1 MAASGPFP
9 LLVEGSWGPDPP
21 KTLINK
27 LQTYFQSRKKSGGGE
42 CEVVLQP
49 GSPAS
54 FLVLFSPEDVRQN
67 VLEKENHELVWPGKG
82 TFKLTVRLP
91 EDPDEAP
98 VSKEAVPENKIVR
111 DLSEAHV
118 PCSYNDLD
126 TTHSPSN
133 RSEKMEDVS
142 KECETV
148 SSMVAFEN
156 LPEKVTDIVLTMLVE
171 NISGFPS
178 DDFKVEVIRDFGVA
192 VVTFQKPIDT
202 KKFIIDC
209 IGHHSNRQLQL
220 APRLLERTKVVRV
233 ENLPP
238 GVDDYQLQLYFESP
252 FNGGGRVTHV
262 EHFPEESS
270 ALVEFSESKVLDTIL
285 AKKHSFN
292 RTPLSVFPYYPS
304 LGTALYGEEKP
315 LVKLP
320 APFQES
326 LGLPL
331 WKFFQKHNHL
341 IKEINDKMR
350 RCHCELTWSDI
361 NGTVTVRPAAT
372 LVNHRPS
379 IKTWQRD
386 ASELL
391 SGITSEYEV
400 KVFEVYPP
408 VWDII
413 RHELG
418 DDRVLM
424 EFDKESLTLAGKSE
438 DVQDISQKIKELID
452 STTEKVR
459 KKEQSLKEKV
469 AISPGKHFLLEHS
482 GFLEDLRKENPEMEI
497 HYDAATQHLCFN
509 GFRADVY
516 KVKCD
521 IQEKMYSMA
530 QKDVTIPSEVF
541 MFLQQVDSHKLSKI
555 LFEAQK
561 ILATYELNGTALLLM
576 ACSFRSL
583 VEAEK
588 KMLDALSYKII
599 EVEDKEVL
607 RGNAWKKKIH
617 PLQKRYSSTA
627 SIMIKNE
634 LTSETPAE
642 VIIAGCVKEVNE
654 IYDQLFEFLEN
665 TMKIER
671 LVDIEQVLI
680 IEYLRS
686 DRRLFWP
693 KIRKA
698 NVQASFK
705 LEDEPKGIL
714 LTGSKS
720 KVLECMNMVKQI
732 RDSVCIKRFQ
742 IDKPGARHF
751 FQDKASYYKSEI
763 KRLYGCII
771 ELQEGAEK
779 DKGSLE
785 EQKCLLQKDIAPG
798 VTLIVQQADLARF
811 PADVVVNAAKE
822 NLKHLDGLAL
832 ALSNAA
838 GPELQAECDKIVRK
852 GGLVLPGNAVIS
864 KPGKL
869 PCHHVVHAV
878 GPRWNENK
886 AQECVGLLKRAV
898 ERSLILAEEVKCQSI
913 AMPAI
918 SSGIFDFPLD
928 QCVATIVSAIKDNFQ
943 CRLDR
948 RTLKKIYLVDISA
961 KVAGAFA
968 EAVETTYKAT
978 LSPTASQSSLTVLEL
993 VSPGKMPQK
1002 QQTED
1007 YVLMSPEGLKVRLV
1021 KEGVQNAKTHVV
1033 VNSTPWNL
1041 ELNKGPL
1048 SRALL
1053 EKAGPELQKEL
1064 NEAGQGVS
1072 VKAGTILQTSGCNL
1086 NCHRVFH
1093 VVVPRWKVNNTASSL
1108 KIMKNI
1114 IRDCLGT
1121 AEALSLQSIGF
1132 PAIGTGNLGFPKPEF
1147 AKLIISEVLKFS
1159 SKNHPKILQEVQFL
1173 LHPKDLENIQAFS
1186 DEFDKRSHGNRS
1198 DTQGFYGS
1206 LSSPTLG
1213 VHEMNIGPILF
1224 QVATGDITKEAADV
1238 IVNSTSNTF
1247 DLKSGVSKAIL
1258 EGAGPSVE
1266 KECSVL
1272 AQQNSEYIVTEG
1284 GSLRCKSII
1293 HVVGGNDVKR
1303 SVSCVLEECEQ
1314 RNYSSICLPAIGTG
1328 SAQQDPDAVAKA
1340 IMDAI
1345 EEFIQKTSVQAVKK
1359 VKVVIFQPHILD
1371 VFYDNMKDREGSPA
1385 PPQPSLLSKITCEL
1399 FTFIKYIFLVLMLR
1413 GIKEKLI
1420 FIFSLAFF
1428 GFSKPTPR
1436 KQNTLVLEKK
1446 IEQTVFQVCG
1456 KDEDS
1461 VERTI
1466 SWIQNLI
1473 TQEQLSY
1480 LSDDECVRDF
1490 GEKEYKKL
1498 NELQERLNIAIE
1510 LDQKALLMRVSGI
1523 SRDVI
1528 RAKDEIEN
1536 LIKSIRLAKE
1546 KESQADYVLA
1556 FVEWRY
1562 IDNNVI
1568 HCFDKITTMQ
1578 LEAAWQAK
1586 HTSAVVKINNQD
1598 FTVNLSMNTAT
1609 GPQGQSL
1616 TVQRILKDETEIPS
1630 NWSDMRQK
1638 TLLVVSLQTS
1648 DPEYIMVANKVH
1660 QTCQKFVIEKI
1671 ERIQNPALWKKYQAN
1686 KKIMDEKNGH
1696 ERNEKQLFHGTEASS
1711 ILQLNSHG
1719 FNRSY
1724 AGKNATA
1731 YGKGT
1736 YFAVDASYSA
1746 DDKYSRPDANGKKHM
1761 YYVRVLI
1768 GNYTKGNQSLIVPP
1782 PRDHQNPTDLYDTVT
1797 DDDINPSIFVV
1808 FYDNQAYP
1816 EYLITFRR

>member
-67 VLEKENHELVWPGKG
+67 VLKKENHELVWPGKG

-91 EDPDEAP
+91 KDPDEAS
-98 VSKEAVPENKIVR
+98 VSKEAVPDKESKTKKGAAGK
-111 DLSEAHV
+111 D
-118 PCSYNDLD
+118 DLD
-126 TTHSPSN
+126 TAHSPSN
-133 RSEKMEDVS
+133 RSETKEDVS

-148 SSMVAFEN
+148 PSMVAFEN
-156 LPEKVTDIVLTMLVE
+156 LPEKVTDIVLTFLVE
-171 NISGFPS
+171 NISGLPS
-178 DDFKVEVIRDFGVA
+178 DNFKVEVIRDFGVA

-202 KKFIIDC
+202 KKFITDC
-209 IGHHSNRQLQL
+209 ISHHSNRQLQL
-220 APRLLERTKVVRV
+220 APRLLETTNVVRV

-238 GVDDYQLQLYFESP
+238 GVDEYQLQLYFENP
-252 FNGGGRVTHV
+252 FNGGGRVTQV
-262 EHFPEESS
+262 ECFPEESS
-270 ALVEFSESKVLDTIL
+270 ALVEFSDCKVLDTIL

-292 RTPLSVFPYYPS
+292 RMPLSVFPYYPS

-320 APFQES
+320 ASFQES

-341 IKEINDKMR
+341 IEEINDKMR

-361 NGTVTVRPAAT
+361 NGTVTVRPAAS
-372 LVNHRPS
+372 LVSHRPS

-386 ASELL
+386 ASEVL
-391 SGITSEYEV
+391 SGIKAKYEV

-413 RHELG
+413 QHEVG
-418 DDRVLM
+418 DDRVLI
-424 EFDKESLTLAGKSE
+424 EFDKESLTLSGKSE
-438 DVQDISQKIKELID
+438 DVQDIGQKIKELID

-459 KKEQSLKEKV
+459 KEEQSLKENV
-469 AISPGKHFLLEHS
+469 AISPGKHFLLQHS
-482 GFLEDLRKENPEMEI
+482 GFLEDLRKENPEVEI
-497 HYDAATQHLCFN
+497 HYDAATQHLCFK
-509 GFRADVY
+509 GSRADVY

-521 IQEKMYSMA
+521 IQEKVYSMA
-530 QKDVTIPSEVF
+530 QKDVPIPSEVF
-541 MFLQQVDSHKLSKI
+541 RFLQQVDSQEFSKT

-561 ILATYELNGTALLLM
+561 ILAKYELNGTGLLLM
-576 ACSFRSL
+576 ACSFRAL
-583 VEAEK
+583 AEAEK

-599 EVEDKEVL
+599 DVEDKEVF

-617 PLQKRYSSTA
+617 SLQKRHSSRA
-627 SIMIKNE
+627 SITIKDE
-634 LTSETPAE
+634 LTSGTPAE

-654 IYDQLFEFLEN
+654 IYGQLFEFLEN
-665 TMKIER
+665 IMKIER
-671 LVDIEQVLI
+671 LVEIESLLI
-680 IEYLRS
+680 FEYLRS
-686 DRRLFWP
+686 DRKLFWP
-693 KIRKA
+693 KIKKA
-698 NVQASFK
+698 NVQARFK
-705 LEDEPKGIL
+705 LENEPKGIL

-720 KVLECMNMVKQI
+720 KVLECMNMVRQI
-732 RDSVCIKRFQ
+732 RDSVCIKKFQ
-742 IDKPGARHF
+742 IDKPGARQF
-751 FQDKASYYKSEI
+751 FRDKASYYKSEI

-779 DKGSLE
+779 DKGSLK

-798 VTLIVQQADLARF
+798 VTLIVQQGDLAQF
-811 PADVVVNAAKE
+811 PADVVVNAANE
-822 NLKHLDGLAL
+822 HLKHIDGLAL

-852 GGLVLPGNAVIS
+852 GGLVLTGNAVIS

-869 PCHHVVHAV
+869 PCHHVIHAV
-878 GPRWNENK
+878 GPRWDGNK
-886 AQECVGLLKRAV
+886 AQECVSLLKRAV
-898 ERSLILAEEVKCQSI
+898 ERSLTLAEEVKCQSL

-918 SSGIFDFPLD
+918 SSGIFGFPLD
-928 QCVATIVSAIKDNFQ
+928 LCVATIVSAIKDNFQ
-943 CRLDR
+943 RKPDR

-968 EAVETTYKAT
+968 EAIETTYKAS
-978 LSPTASQSSLTVLEL
+978 LSATASQPSLSALEL
-993 VSPGKMPQK
+993 VPPGETPQK
-1002 QQTED
+1002 PQTQD
-1007 YVLMSPEGLKVRLV
+1007 YVLVSPEGLKIRLV
-1021 KEGVQNAKTHVV
+1021 EEGVQNA
-1033 VNSTPWNL
+1033 
-1041 ELNKGPL
+1041 
-1048 SRALL
+1048 R
-1053 EKAGPELQKEL
+1053 
-1064 NEAGQGVS
+1064 
-1072 VKAGTILQTSGCNL
+1072 
-1086 NCHRVFH
+1086 
-1093 VVVPRWKVNNTASSL
+1093 
-1108 KIMKNI
+1108 
-1114 IRDCLGT
+1114 
-1121 AEALSLQSIGF
+1121 
-1132 PAIGTGNLGFPKPEF
+1132 
-1147 AKLIISEVLKFS
+1147 
-1159 SKNHPKILQEVQFL
+1159 
-1173 LHPKDLENIQAFS
+1173 AFS
-1186 DEFDKRSHGNRS
+1186 DEFDKRSHGNPS

-1213 VHEMNIGPILF
+1213 VHEMNIGSILF

-1238 IVNSTSNTF
+1238 IVNSTSKTF
-1247 DLKSGVSKAIL
+1247 NLKSGVSKAIL

-1266 KECSVL
+1266 NECSVL

-1345 EEFIQKTSVQAVKK
+1345 EEFIQKPSVQAVKK

-1385 PPQPSLLSKITCEL
+1385 PPQPSLLSKIT
-1399 FTFIKYIFLVLMLR
+1399 
-1413 GIKEKLI
+1413 
-1420 FIFSLAFF
+1420 SFF
-1428 GFSKPTPR
+1428 GFSKHTPR
-1436 KQNTLVLEKK
+1436 KQNTLFLEKK
-1446 IEQTVFQVCG
+1446 LEQTVFHVCG

-1466 SWIQNLI
+1466 FWIQNLI
-1473 TQEQLSY
+1473 TQEQNFFCIEN
-1480 LSDDECVRDF
+1480 ECFRDF

-1498 NELQERLNIAIE
+1498 NELQERLNIVIE
-1510 LDQKALLMRVSGI
+1510 LDQKTALIKVTGI

-1528 RAKDEIEN
+1528 VARDEIEN

-1546 KESQADYVLA
+1546 KESQADYVLT

-1562 IDNNVI
+1562 IVNNVI
-1568 HCFDKITTMQ
+1568 HCFDKIATMQ
-1578 LEAAWQAK
+1578 LEEARQAK
-1586 HTSAVVKINNQD
+1586 HKSTVVKINNQD
-1598 FTVNLSMNTAT
+1598 FTVNLRTNTAT
-1609 GPQGQSL
+1609 GPQGQSV
-1616 TVQRILKDETEIPS
+1616 TVRRILKDEAEIPS
-1630 NWSDMRQK
+1630 NWSDMGQK
-1638 TLLVVSLQTS
+1638 KLLVVSLQTN
-1648 DPEYIMVANKVH
+1648 DPEYIMVASKFH
-1660 QTCQKFVIEKI
+1660 QTCQKFTIEKI
-1671 ERIQNPALWKKYQAN
+1671 ARIQNPALWRKYQAN
-1686 KKIMDEKNGH
+1686 KKIIDEKNGH

-1711 ILQLNSHG
+1711 IPQLNSHG

-1724 AGKNATA
+1724 AGKNATT

-1736 YFAVDASYSA
+1736 YFAVKASYSA
-1746 DDKYSRPDANGKKHM
+1746 NDTYSRPDANGKKYM
-1761 YYVRVLI
+1761 YYVRVLTGDYTT
-1768 GNYTKGNQSLIVPP
+1768 GNSSLIVPP
-1782 PRDHQNPTDLYDTVT
+1782 PRDPQNPTDLYDTVT
-1797 DDDINPSIFVV
+1797 DDDKNPSLFVV

-1816 EYLITFRR
+1816 EYLITFRP

>member
-9 LLVEGSWGPDPP
+9 LLVEGSWGPDLP

-27 LQTYFQSRKKSGGGE
+27 LQAYFQSRKKSGGGE

-67 VLEKENHELVWPGKG
+67 VLAKDNHELVWPGKG

-91 EDPDEAP
+91 KDPDEAS
-98 VSKEAVPENKIVR
+98 VSKEAVPEKESKTKKGTAGK
-111 DLSEAHV
+111 D
-118 PCSYNDLD
+118 DLD

-133 RSEKMEDVS
+133 RSEKKEDVS

-148 SSMVAFEN
+148 PSMVAFEN
-156 LPEKVTDIVLTMLVE
+156 LPEKVTDIVLTFLVE
-171 NISGFPS
+171 NISGFPCT
-178 DDFKVEVIRDFGVA
+178 DFKVEVIRDFGVA

-209 IGHHSNRQLQL
+209 MGHHWNQQLQL
-220 APRLLERTKVVRV
+220 APRLLETTNVVRV

-238 GVDDYQLQLYFESP
+238 GIDEYQLQLYFENP
-252 FNGGGRVTHV
+252 FNGGGRVTQV
-262 EHFPEESS
+262 ECFPEDSS
-270 ALVEFSESKVLDTIL
+270 ALVEFSDCKVLDTIL

-292 RTPLSVFPYYPS
+292 RMPLSVFPYYPS

-320 APFQES
+320 ASFQES

-341 IKEINDKMR
+341 IEEINDKMR

-372 LVNHRPS
+372 LVSHRPS

-386 ASELL
+386 ASKVL
-391 SGITSEYEV
+391 SDIKAKYEV

-413 RHELG
+413 QHEVG
-418 DDRVLM
+418 DDRVLI

-438 DVQDISQKIKELID
+438 DVQDIGQKIKELID

-459 KKEQSLKEKV
+459 KEEQSLKENV
-469 AISPGKHFLLEHS
+469 AISPGKHFLLHQS
-482 GFLEDLRKENPEMEI
+482 GFLDDLRKENPEMEI
-497 HYDAATQHLCFN
+497 HYDAATQHLCFK

-521 IQEKMYSMA
+521 IKEKVYSMA
-530 QKDVTIPSEVF
+530 QKDVPIPSEVF
-541 MFLQQVDSHKLSKI
+541 MFLQQVDSQEFSKT

-576 ACSFRSL
+576 ACSFRAL
-583 VEAEK
+583 AEAEK

-599 EVEDKEVL
+599 DVEDKEVF

-617 PLQKRYSSTA
+617 SLQKRHSSRA
-627 SIMIKNE
+627 SITIKDE

-642 VIIAGCVKEVNE
+642 VIIAGCVKQVNE
-654 IYDQLFEFLEN
+654 IYGQLFEFLEN

-671 LVDIEQVLI
+671 LVKIESVLI
-680 IEYLRS
+680 FEYLRS
-686 DRRLFWP
+686 DRKLFWP
-693 KIRKA
+693 KIKKA
-698 NVQASFK
+698 NVQARFK

-720 KVLECMNMVKQI
+720 KVLECMDMVRQI

-779 DKGSLE
+779 DKGSLN

-798 VTLIVQQADLARF
+798 VTLIVQQGDLAQF
-811 PADVVVNAAKE
+811 PADVVVNAANE
-822 NLKHLDGLAL
+822 HLKHIDGLAL

-838 GPELQAECDKIVRK
+838 GPELQAECDKIVRN
-852 GGLVLPGNAVIS
+852 GGMVKTGNAVIS

-869 PCHHVVHAV
+869 PCRHVIHAV
-878 GPRWNENK
+878 GPRWDGNK
-886 AQECVGLLKRAV
+886 AQECVSLLKRAV
-898 ERSLILAEEVKCQSI
+898 EQSLTLAEEVKCQSI

-918 SSGIFDFPLD
+918 SSGIFGFPLD

-943 CRLDR
+943 NKPDR
-948 RTLKKIYLVDISA
+948 HILKKIYLVDISA

-978 LSPTASQSSLTVLEL
+978 PSHIASSSCLQALEL
-993 VSPGKMPQK
+993 VVPGETL
-1002 QQTED
+1002 QTQE
-1007 YVLMSPEGLKVRLV
+1007 YVLVSPEGLKIRLV
-1021 KEGVQNAKTHVV
+1021 VEGVQN
-1033 VNSTPWNL
+1033 
-1041 ELNKGPL
+1041 
-1048 SRALL
+1048 
-1053 EKAGPELQKEL
+1053 
-1064 NEAGQGVS
+1064 
-1072 VKAGTILQTSGCNL
+1072 VK
-1086 NCHRVFH
+1086 
-1093 VVVPRWKVNNTASSL
+1093 
-1108 KIMKNI
+1108 
-1114 IRDCLGT
+1114 
-1121 AEALSLQSIGF
+1121 
-1132 PAIGTGNLGFPKPEF
+1132 
-1147 AKLIISEVLKFS
+1147 
-1159 SKNHPKILQEVQFL
+1159 
-1173 LHPKDLENIQAFS
+1173 AFS
-1186 DEFDKRSHGNRS
+1186 DEFDKRSHGNPS
-1198 DTQGFYGS
+1198 DTQGFYGR

-1224 QVATGDITKEAADV
+1224 QVAMGDITKEVADV

-1247 DLKSGVSKAIL
+1247 TLKSGVSKAIL
-1258 EGAGPSVE
+1258 EAARPNVE
-1266 KECSVL
+1266 KEFSVL

-1328 SAQQDPDAVAKA
+1328 SAQQDPDAVARA

-1345 EEFIQKTSVQAVKK
+1345 EEFIQKTSVRAVKK
-1359 VKVVIFQPHILD
+1359 VKVVISQSHILS

-1385 PPQPSLLSKITCEL
+1385 SPQTSLLSRISS
-1399 FTFIKYIFLVLMLR
+1399 FL
-1413 GIKEKLI
+1413 
-1420 FIFSLAFF
+1420 
-1428 GFSKPTPR
+1428 GFPKHTSR
-1436 KQNTLVLEKK
+1436 KQKTLFLEKK
-1446 IEQTVFQVCG
+1446 TEQTVFQVCG

-1461 VERTI
+1461 VEHTI

-1473 TQEQLSY
+1473 AQEQLPY
-1480 LSDDECVRDF
+1480 RSDDECVRDF

-1498 NELQERLNIAIE
+1498 NELQERLNIVIE
-1510 LDQKALLMRVSGI
+1510 LDQKAPLIKVAGI

-1528 RAKDEIEN
+1528 GARDEIEN

-1546 KESQADYVLA
+1546 KESQADYVLT

-1562 IDNNVI
+1562 IVNNI
-1568 HCFDKITTMQ
+1568 THCFDKIATMQ
-1578 LEAAWQAK
+1578 LEDAQQANHK
-1586 HTSAVVKINNQD
+1586 STVVKINNQD
-1598 FTVNLSMNTAT
+1598 FTVNLRTNTAT
-1609 GPQGQSL
+1609 GPQGQSV
-1616 TVQRILKDETEIPS
+1616 TVQRILKDETKKRVLKKRDHEMVIDAKPEAIFLETTKKPVEGQRPRPS
-1630 NWSDMRQK
+1630 
-1638 TLLVVSLQTS
+1638 SLTQS
-1648 DPEYIMVANKVH
+1648 LD
-1660 QTCQKFVIEKI
+1660 
-1671 ERIQNPALWKKYQAN
+1671 
-1686 KKIMDEKNGH
+1686 
-1696 ERNEKQLFHGTEASS
+1696 EASS
-1711 ILQLNSHG
+1711 DEELGYNSDDTIVHMPPEKKQYVFKRMG
-1719 FNRSY
+1719 LSLPSGERINVDHETPMDIDRND
-1724 AGKNATA
+1724 ANA
-1731 YGKGT
+1731 
-1736 YFAVDASYSA
+1736 ASPPLRGSA
-1746 DDKYSRPDANGKKHM
+1746 DSSGALKGNDNEDSCAICMDTIINK
-1761 YYVRVLI
+1761 RVLPKCKHEFCSSCI
-1768 GNYTKGNQSLIVPP
+1768 TKALSIKPVCPLCQMSYGIQKGNQPKGTMTFTTSRQSLPGYEDCGSIEIHYIIERGIQTDEHP
-1782 PRDHQNPTDLYDTVT
+1782 NPGKPYSGTRRTAYL
-1797 DDDINPSIFVV
+1797 P
-1808 FYDNQAYP
+1808 DNQEGRHVLDLLREAFIKGLIFTIRDSRVPGMSDVVTWNGISHKTSTFGAPGNFGYP
-1816 EYLITFRR
+1816 DPHYLACVKEELKAKGIELGKHWEDVCPLSREICLEAAVG

>member
-1 MAASGPFP
+1 MAAPGPFP
-9 LLVEGSWGPDPP
+9 LLVEGSWGPYPP
-21 KTLINK
+21 KTLSKK
-27 LQTYFQSRKKSGGGE
+27 LQMYFQSQKKSGGGE
-42 CEVVLQP
+42 CEVILQP
-49 GSPAS
+49 GSQAS
-54 FLVLFSPEDVRQN
+54 FVVLFSPEDVRQN
-67 VLEKENHELVWPGKG
+67 VLEKGNHELVWPGKG
-82 TFKLTVRLP
+82 TFNLTVRLP
-91 EDPDEAP
+91 KDPDEAP
-98 VSKEAVPENKIVR
+98 VSKEAVPEKESKIKIGAAGK
-111 DLSEAHV
+111 D
-118 PCSYNDLD
+118 DLD

-133 RSEKMEDVS
+133 RTEDVL

-148 SSMVAFEN
+148 SSMVVFEN

-171 NISGFPS
+171 NISGFRS
-178 DDFKVEVIRDFGVA
+178 DDFKVEVIRDFGIA

-202 KKFIIDC
+202 KKFISDC
-209 IGHHSNRQLQL
+209 ISHHLNGELQL
-220 APRLLERTKVVRV
+220 APRLLERTNVVRV

-238 GVDDYQLQLYFESP
+238 GVGDYQLQLYFESP
-252 FNGGGRVTHV
+252 FNGGGRVIHV
-262 EHFPEESS
+262 ERFPEESS
-270 ALVEFSESKVLDTIL
+270 ALVKFSDSKVLGTVL

-292 RTPLSVFPYYPS
+292 RMPLSVFPYYPS

-320 APFQES
+320 ASFQES

-341 IKEINDKMR
+341 IEEINDKMR

-361 NGTVTVRPAAT
+361 NGTVTVKPAAT

-386 ASELL
+386 ASEVL
-391 SGITSEYEV
+391 SGIKSKYEV

-413 RHELG
+413 QHELG

-438 DVQDISQKIKELID
+438 DVQDIGQKIKELID
-452 STTEKVR
+452 STTKNVR
-459 KKEQSLKEKV
+459 KEEQSLKEKV
-469 AISPGKHFLLEHS
+469 AISLGKHFLLEHS

-497 HYDAATQHLCFN
+497 HYDAATQHLCFK
-509 GFRADVY
+509 GFRADVH
-516 KVKCD
+516 KVKCA
-521 IQEKMYSMA
+521 IHEKLYFMA
-530 QKDVTIPSEVF
+530 QKDVLIPSEVF
-541 MFLQQVDSHKLSKI
+541 MFLQQVDSQKFSKI

-561 ILATYELNGTALLLM
+561 ILATYELKGTALLLM
-576 ACSFRSL
+576 ACSFNTL
-583 VEAEK
+583 DEAEK
-588 KMLDALSYKII
+588 KLLSTLSYKLM
-599 EVEDKEVL
+599 EVEDKEVF
-607 RGNAWKKKIH
+607 RSNAWKKKIH
-617 PLQKRYSSTA
+617 LLQKRHSSRA
-627 SIMIKNE
+627 SIMIKDE

-642 VIIAGCVKEVNE
+642 VIIAGCVKDVND
-654 IYDQLFEFLEN
+654 IYGQLFEFLEN

-686 DRRLFWP
+686 DRRVFWP

-751 FQDKASYYKSEI
+751 FQEKASYYKSEI
-763 KRLYGCII
+763 YHLYGCII
-771 ELQEGAEK
+771 EVQEGAEK

-785 EQKCLLQKDIAPG
+785 EQKCLLQKDIVPG
-798 VTLIVQQADLARF
+798 VTLIVQQGDLAWF
-811 PADVVVNAAKE
+811 PADVVVNAANE

-852 GGLVLPGNAVIS
+852 GGMVLPGNAVIS

-878 GPRWNENK
+878 GPRWNGNK
-886 AQECVGLLKRAV
+886 AQECVSLLKRAV
-898 ERSLILAEEVKCQSI
+898 ERSLSLAEEVKCQSI
-913 AMPAI
+913 AMPAV
-918 SSGIFDFPLD
+918 SSGIFGFPLD
-928 QCVATIVSAIKDNFQ
+928 LCVATIVSAIKDNFQ
-943 CRLDR
+943 RKPDR

-978 LSPTASQSSLTVLEL
+978 HSHTASPSRLQALEL
-993 VSPGKMPQK
+993 VPPGKTSQKPQT
-1002 QQTED
+1002 QD
-1007 YVLMSPEGLKVRLV
+1007 YVLVSPEGLKIRLM
-1021 KEGVQNAKTHVV
+1021 KEGIQNAKTHVV
-1033 VNSTPWNL
+1033 VTSIPL
-1041 ELNKGPL
+1041 DLALNNGPL
-1048 SRALL
+1048 SKALL

-1086 NCHRVFH
+1086 NCHHVFH
-1093 VVVPRWKVNNTASSL
+1093 VVVPQWKVNDRVWSL

-1132 PAIGTGNLGFPKPEF
+1132 PAIGTGNLGFPKSEF

-1159 SKNHPKILQEVQFL
+1159 SKNHPKTLQEVQFL
-1173 LHPKDLENIQAFS
+1173 LHPKDIENIQEFS
-1186 DEFDKRSHGNRS
+1186 HEFDKRNHGNAS

-1213 VHEMNIGPILF
+1213 LHEMNIGPILF

-1238 IVNSTSNTF
+1238 IVNSTSKTF

-1272 AQQNSEYIVTEG
+1272 AQQNNNEYIVTEG
-1284 GSLRCKSII
+1284 GSLRCRSII
-1293 HVVGGNDVKR
+1293 HIVGGNNVKR

-1314 RNYSSICLPAIGTG
+1314 RKYSSICLPAIGTG

-1345 EEFIQKTSVQAVKK
+1345 EEFIQKTSVRTVKK
-1359 VKVVIFQPHILD
+1359 VKVVIFQPRFLD
-1371 VFYDNMKDREGSPA
+1371 VFYDNMKVREGSSA
-1385 PPQPSLLSKITCEL
+1385 PPQPSLLSKI
-1399 FTFIKYIFLVLMLR
+1399 
-1413 GIKEKLI
+1413 
-1420 FIFSLAFF
+1420 SSFF
-1428 GFSKPTPR
+1428 GFPKHALH
-1436 KQNTLVLEKK
+1436 KQNTLFLEKK
-1446 IEQTVFQVCG
+1446 IERTVFQVCG

-1473 TQEQLSY
+1473 TQEQHSY
-1480 LSDDECVRDF
+1480 RSDDECVRDF

-1498 NELQERLNIAIE
+1498 NELQERMNIVIE
-1510 LDQKALLMRVSGI
+1510 MDQNIPLIEVAGI

-1528 RAKDEIEN
+1528 RARDEIEN

-1546 KESQADYVLA
+1546 KKNQSDYVLT

-1562 IDNNVI
+1562 IDNKVI
-1568 HCFDKITTMQ
+1568 QCFDKTTTIQ
-1578 LEAAWQAK
+1578 LEDSWQAK
-1586 HTSAVVKINNQD
+1586 QMSTVVKINNQD
-1598 FTVNLSMNTAT
+1598 FTVNLRTNMAT
-1609 GPQGQSL
+1609 GPQGQSI
-1616 TVQRILKDETEIPS
+1616 TVQRILKDSSEIPS
-1630 NWSDMRQK
+1630 NWSDMGHK
-1638 TLLVVSLQTS
+1638 KLLVVSLQTS
-1648 DPEYIMVANKVH
+1648 DPEYKMVASKFH
-1660 QTCQKFVIEKI
+1660 QTCQNFNIEKI
-1671 ERIQNPALWKKYQAN
+1671 KRIQNPALWKKYQAN
-1686 KKIMDEKNGH
+1686 KTVMDEKNGL
-1696 ERNEKQLFHGTEASS
+1696 ESNEKQLFHGTEASS
-1711 ILQLNSHG
+1711 ILHLNSHG

-1724 AGKNATA
+1724 AGKNATR

-1736 YFAVDASYSA
+1736 YFALNASYSA
-1746 DDKYSRPDANGKKHM
+1746 DDKYSRPDGNGKKYM
-1761 YYVRVLI
+1761 YYVRVLT
-1768 GNYTKGNQSLIVPP
+1768 GNYTKGNSSLIVPP
-1782 PRDHQNPTDLYDTVT
+1782 PRDPQNPTDLYDTVT
-1797 DDDINPSIFVV
+1797 DDDINPSLFVV

>member
-9 LLVEGSWGPDPP
+9 LLVEGSWGPNPP

-91 EDPDEAP
+91 EDPDEAS
-98 VSKEAVPENKIVR
+98 VSKEAVPDKESKTKKGAAGKV
-111 DLSEAHV
+111 S
-118 PCSYNDLD
+118 SNDLD
-126 TTHSPSN
+126 TAHSPSN
-133 RSEKMEDVS
+133 RTEDVP

-148 SSMVAFEN
+148 PSMVAFEN
-156 LPEKVTDIVLTMLVE
+156 LPEKVTDMVLTILVE

-178 DDFKVEVIRDFGVA
+178 DDFKLEVIRDFGVA

-220 APRLLERTKVVRV
+220 APRLLETTNVVRV

-238 GVDDYQLQLYFESP
+238 GVDDYQLQLYFENP
-252 FNGGGRVTHV
+252 FNGGGRVTQV
-262 EHFPEESS
+262 ECFPEESS
-270 ALVEFSESKVLDTIL
+270 ALVEFSDSKVLDTIL

-292 RTPLSVFPYYPS
+292 RMPLSVFPYYPS

-320 APFQES
+320 ASFQES

-341 IKEINDKMR
+341 IKEINDQMR

-361 NGTVTVRPAAT
+361 NSTVTVRPAAT
-372 LVNHRPS
+372 LVSHRPS

-386 ASELL
+386 ASKVL
-391 SGITSEYEV
+391 SGIKAKYEV

-413 RHELG
+413 QHEVG
-418 DDRVLM
+418 DDRVLI
-424 EFDKESLTLAGKSE
+424 EFDKASLTLAGKSE
-438 DVQDISQKIKELID
+438 DIQDIGQKIKELID

-459 KKEQSLKEKV
+459 KEEQSLEENV
-469 AISPGKHFLLEHS
+469 TISPGKHFLLEHS
-482 GFLEDLRKENPEMEI
+482 GFLDDLRKENPEVEI
-497 HYDAATQHLCFN
+497 HYNAATQHLCFK

-521 IQEKMYSMA
+521 IQEKVYSMP
-530 QKDVTIPSEVF
+530 QKDIPIPSEVF
-541 MFLQQVDSHKLSKI
+541 IFLQQVDSQEFSKT

-576 ACSFRSL
+576 ACSFRAL
-583 VEAEK
+583 AEAEK

-599 EVEDKEVL
+599 KVEDKEVF

-617 PLQKRYSSTA
+617 SLQKRHSSTA
-627 SIMIKNE
+627 CITIKDE
-634 LTSETPAE
+634 LTSGTSAE

-671 LVDIEQVLI
+671 LVEIESVLI
-680 IEYLRS
+680 FEYLRS
-686 DRRLFWP
+686 DRKLFWP

-698 NVQASFK
+698 NVQAHFK

-714 LTGSKS
+714 LTGFKS
-720 KVLECMNMVKQI
+720 KVLECMDMVRQI

-779 DKGSLE
+779 DKDSLK

-798 VTLIVQQADLARF
+798 VTLIVQQGDLARF
-811 PADVVVNAAKE
+811 PVDVVVNAANKL
-822 NLKHLDGLAL
+822 LKHTDGLAL
-832 ALSNAA
+832 ALSKAA

-852 GGLVLPGNAVIS
+852 GGVVLTGNAVIS

-869 PCHHVVHAV
+869 PCHHVIHAV
-878 GPRWNENK
+878 GPRWDGNK
-886 AQECVGLLKRAV
+886 AQECVSLLKRAV
-898 ERSLILAEEVKCQSI
+898 ERSLTLAEEVKCQSI

-918 SSGIFDFPLD
+918 SSGIFGFPLD
-928 QCVATIVSAIKDNFQ
+928 LCVATIVSAIKDNFQ
-943 CRLDR
+943 RQPDR
-948 RTLKKIYLVDISA
+948 RALKKIYLVDISA
-961 KVAGAFA
+961 KVAAAFA
-968 EAVETTYKAT
+968 EAVETTYKAS
-978 LSPTASQSSLTVLEL
+978 LSPTASQSSLSALEL
-993 VSPGKMPQK
+993 VPLEETPQK
-1002 QQTED
+1002 QQTQD
-1007 YVLMSPEGLKVRLV
+1007 YVLVSPEGLKIRLV
-1021 KEGVQNAKTHVV
+1021 EEGVQNAKTHVV
-1033 VNSTPWNL
+1033 VNSIPSDL
-1041 ELNKGPL
+1041 ALNKGPL
-1048 SRALL
+1048 SKALL

-1072 VKAGTILQTSGCNL
+1072 VKAGTILQTSGCHL
-1086 NCHRVFH
+1086 NCHHVFH
-1093 VVVPRWKVNNTASSL
+1093 VVAPQWKVDTAWSL

-1159 SKNHPKILQEVQFL
+1159 SKNHLKTLQEVQFL
-1173 LHPKDLENIQAFS
+1173 LHPKDVENIQAFS
-1186 DEFDKRSHGNRS
+1186 DEFDKRSHGNPS
-1198 DTQGFYGS
+1198 DTQDFYGS

-1224 QVATGDITKEAADV
+1224 QVATGDIAKEVADV
-1238 IVNSTSNTF
+1238 IVNSTSKTF
-1247 DLKSGVSKAIL
+1247 NLKSGVSKAIL
-1258 EGAGPSVE
+1258 EGAGSSVE
-1266 KECSVL
+1266 NECSVL

-1359 VKVVIFQPHILD
+1359 VKVVIFQPHILS

-1385 PPQPSLLSKITCEL
+1385 PPQPSLLSKIT
-1399 FTFIKYIFLVLMLR
+1399 
-1413 GIKEKLI
+1413 
-1420 FIFSLAFF
+1420 SFF
-1428 GFSKPTPR
+1428 GFSKHTPR

-1466 SWIQNLI
+1466 IWIQTLI
-1473 TQEQLSY
+1473 TQEQNSF
-1480 LSDDECVRDF
+1480 SIEDECFRDF

-1498 NELQERLNIAIE
+1498 NELQERLNIVIE
-1510 LDQKALLMRVSGI
+1510 LDQKTALIKVTGI

-1528 RAKDEIEN
+1528 GARVEIEN

-1546 KESQADYVLA
+1546 KESQADYVLT

-1568 HCFDKITTMQ
+1568 YCFDKITTMQ
-1578 LEAAWQAK
+1578 LENARQAK
-1586 HTSAVVKINNQD
+1586 HKSTVVKINNQD
-1598 FTVNLSMNTAT
+1598 FTVNLRTNTAT
-1609 GPQGQSL
+1609 GPQGQSV
-1616 TVQRILKDETEIPS
+1616 TVRRILKDEAEIPS
-1630 NWSDMRQK
+1630 NWSDMGQK
-1638 TLLVVSLQTS
+1638 KLLVVSLQTN
-1648 DPEYIMVANKVH
+1648 DPEYITVANQFH
-1660 QTCQKFVIEKI
+1660 QTCQNFVIEKI
-1671 ERIQNPALWKKYQAN
+1671 ARIQNPALWRKYQAN

-1696 ERNEKQLFHGTEASS
+1696 ERNEKQLFHGTEDSS
-1711 ILQLNSHG
+1711 IPQLNSHG

-1724 AGKNATA
+1724 AGKNATR

-1736 YFAVDASYSA
+1736 YFAVHASYSA
-1746 DDKYSRPDANGKKHM
+1746 HDTYSRPDANGKKHM
-1761 YYVRVLI
+1761 YYVRVLT
-1768 GNYTKGNQSLIVPP
+1768 GNYTTGNQSLIVPP
-1782 PRDHQNPTDLYDTVT
+1782 PRDPQNPTDLYDTVT
-1797 DDDINPSIFVV
+1797 DDDKNPSLFVV

>member
-42 CEVVLQP
+42 CEVILQP
-49 GSPAS
+49 GSPAN
-54 FLVLFSPEDVRQN
+54 FLVLFSPDDVRQN

-91 EDPDEAP
+91 EDPDEAS
-98 VSKEAVPENKIVR
+98 VSNEEVPGKESKTKKGAAGKE
-111 DLSEAHV
+111 
-118 PCSYNDLD
+118 DLD

-133 RSEKMEDVS
+133 RTEDVP

-156 LPEKVTDIVLTMLVE
+156 LPEKVTDIVLTILVE

-178 DDFKVEVIRDFGVA
+178 EDFKMEVIRDFGVA

-202 KKFIIDC
+202 KRFISDC

-220 APRLLERTKVVRV
+220 APRLLETTKVVRV

-238 GVDDYQLQLYFESP
+238 GVDDYQLQLYFENPS
-252 FNGGGRVTHV
+252 NGGGRVTRI
-262 EHFPEESS
+262 ECFPEESS
-270 ALVEFSESKVLDTIL
+270 ALVEFSDCKVLDTIL

-292 RTPLSVFPYYPS
+292 KMPLSVFPYYPS

-320 APFQES
+320 ASFQES

-361 NGTVTVRPAAT
+361 HGTVTVRPAAT
-372 LVNHRPS
+372 LVSHRPS

-386 ASELL
+386 ASEVL
-391 SGITSEYEV
+391 SGIKSKYEV

-413 RHELG
+413 QHELG
-418 DDRVLM
+418 DDRVLI

-438 DVQDISQKIKELID
+438 DVQDIGQRIKALID
-452 STTEKVR
+452 STTGKVR
-459 KKEQSLKEKV
+459 KEEQSLEEKV
-469 AISPGKHFLLEHS
+469 AISPGKHFLLHHS
-482 GFLEDLRKENPEMEI
+482 GFLEGLSKENPEIEI
-497 HYDAATQHLCFN
+497 HYDAATQHLCFK

-521 IQEKMYSMA
+521 IQEKVYSMP
-530 QKDVTIPSEVF
+530 QKDVLLPSEVF
-541 MFLQQVDSHKLSKI
+541 MFLQQVDSQEFSKT

-561 ILATYELNGTALLLM
+561 ILATYELKGTALLLM
-576 ACSFRSL
+576 ACSFRTL
-583 VEAEK
+583 TEAEK
-588 KMLDALSYKII
+588 NMLDALSYKII
-599 EVEDKEVL
+599 EVEDKDVF
-607 RGNAWKKKIH
+607 RGNVWKKKINL
-617 PLQKRYSSTA
+617 LQKRHLSTA

-634 LTSETPAE
+634 LTSGTPAE

-654 IYDQLFEFLEN
+654 IYGQLFEFLEN
-665 TMKIER
+665 KMKIER

-686 DRRLFWP
+686 DRKLFWP
-693 KIRKA
+693 RIRKA
-698 NVQASFK
+698 HVQARFT

-720 KVLECMNMVKQI
+720 KVLECMDMVRQI

-742 IDKPGARHF
+742 IDKPGARQF
-751 FQDKASYYKSEI
+751 FQDKAFYYKSEI

-779 DKGSLE
+779 DKGSLK

-798 VTLIVQQADLARF
+798 VTLIVQQGDLAQF
-811 PADVVVNAAKE
+811 PADVVVNAANE
-822 NLKHLDGLAL
+822 NLKHIGGLAL

-852 GGLVLPGNAVIS
+852 GGVVLPGSAVIS

-878 GPRWNENK
+878 GPRWNGNK
-886 AQECVGLLKRAV
+886 AQECVSLLKRAV
-898 ERSLILAEEVKCQSI
+898 ERSLSLAEEAKCQSI
-913 AMPAI
+913 ALPAI

-943 CRLDR
+943 RKPAR
-948 RTLKKIYLVDISA
+948 RTLKKIYLMDISA

-978 LSPTASQSSLTVLEL
+978 LSAAASQSSLTEL
-993 VSPGKMPQK
+993 DLVPQIP
-1002 QQTED
+1002 QTQD
-1007 YVLMSPEGLKVRLV
+1007 YVLVSPEGLKIRLV
-1021 KEGVQNAKTHVV
+1021 EEDVQNATTHVV
-1033 VNSTPWNL
+1033 VNSIPSDL
-1041 ELNKGPL
+1041 VLNKGPL
-1048 SRALL
+1048 SKALL

-1086 NCHRVFH
+1086 NCHHVFH
-1093 VVVPRWKVNNTASSL
+1093 VVVPPWKVNHSAQSL

-1159 SKNHPKILQEVQFL
+1159 SKNQLKTLQEVQFL

-1186 DEFDKRSHGNRS
+1186 DEFNKRSHGNPS

-1206 LSSPTLG
+1206 LCSPTLG
-1213 VHEMNIGPILF
+1213 VHEMYIGPILF
-1224 QVATGDITKEAADV
+1224 QVATGNIAKEVADV

-1266 KECSVL
+1266 NECSVL
-1272 AQQNSEYIVTEG
+1272 AQQNNNEYIVTEG

-1328 SAQQDPDAVAKA
+1328 SAQQDPDTVAKA

-1345 EEFIQKTSVQAVKK
+1345 EEFIQKPSVQAVKK

-1385 PPQPSLLSKITCEL
+1385 LPQPSLLSRIT
-1399 FTFIKYIFLVLMLR
+1399 
-1413 GIKEKLI
+1413 
-1420 FIFSLAFF
+1420 SFF
-1428 GFSKPTPR
+1428 GFSKPTPP
-1436 KQNTLVLEKK
+1436 KQNTLFLEKK

-1456 KDEDS
+1456 IDEDS

-1473 TQEQLSY
+1473 TQEQLFHR
-1480 LSDDECVRDF
+1480 SDDECVRDF

-1498 NELQERLNIAIE
+1498 NELQERLNITIE
-1510 LDQKALLMRVSGI
+1510 IDQKTPLIKVAGI

-1546 KESQADYVLA
+1546 KESQADYVFT

-1562 IDNNVI
+1562 IVKNVTY
-1568 HCFDKITTMQ
+1568 CFDKIATMQ
-1578 LEAAWQAK
+1578 LENARQAK
-1586 HTSAVVKINNQD
+1586 HMSTVVKINNQD
-1598 FTVNLSMNTAT
+1598 FTVNLRMNTAT
-1609 GPQGQSL
+1609 GPQGQSV
-1616 TVQRILKDETEIPS
+1616 TVQRILKDEAEIPS

-1638 TLLVVSLQTS
+1638 KLLVVSLQTN
-1648 DPEYIMVANKVH
+1648 DPEYIMVANTFH
-1660 QTCQKFVIEKI
+1660 QTCRNFIIEKI
-1671 ERIQNPALWKKYQAN
+1671 ERIQNPALWRRYQAN

-1711 ILQLNSHG
+1711 ILHVNSHG

-1724 AGKNATA
+1724 AGKNATY

-1736 YFAVDASYSA
+1736 YFAVNASYSA
-1746 DDKYSRPDANGKKHM
+1746 DDTYSRPDANGKKYM
-1761 YYVRVLI
+1761 YYVRVLT
-1768 GNYTKGNQSLIVPP
+1768 GNYTKGNASLIVPP
-1782 PRDHQNPTDLYDTVT
+1782 PRDPRNPTDLYDTVT
-1797 DDDINPSIFVV
+1797 DDDKNPSLFVV

>member
-9 LLVEGSWGPDPP
+9 LLVEGSWGLDPP

-27 LQTYFQSRKKSGGGE
+27 LQMYFQSRKKSGGGE
-42 CEVVLQP
+42 CEVVPQP

-67 VLEKENHELVWPGKG
+67 VLKKENHELVWPGKG

-91 EDPDEAP
+91 EDPEKAS
-98 VSKEAVPENKIVR
+98 VSKEAVPEKEFKTKKGATEK
-111 DLSEAHV
+111 D
-118 PCSYNDLD
+118 DLD

-133 RSEKMEDVS
+133 RTEDVP

-156 LPEKVTDIVLTMLVE
+156 LPEKVTDIVLTILVE

-178 DDFKVEVIRDFGVA
+178 EDFKVEVIRDFGVA

-220 APRLLERTKVVRV
+220 APRLLETTKVVRV

-238 GVDDYQLQLYFESP
+238 GVDDYQLQLYFENPS
-252 FNGGGRVTHV
+252 NGGGRVTRV
-262 EHFPEESS
+262 ECFPEESS
-270 ALVEFSESKVLDTIL
+270 ALVEFSDCKVLDTIL

-292 RTPLSVFPYYPS
+292 RMPLSVFPYYPS

-320 APFQES
+320 ASFQES

-361 NGTVTVRPAAT
+361 DGTVTVRPAAT
-372 LVNHRPS
+372 LVSHRPS

-386 ASELL
+386 ASEVL
-391 SGITSEYEV
+391 SGIKSKYEV

-413 RHELG
+413 QHELG
-418 DDRVLM
+418 DDRVLI

-438 DVQDISQKIKELID
+438 DVQDIGQKIKELID

-459 KKEQSLKEKV
+459 KEEQSLEEKV
-469 AISPGKHFLLEHS
+469 AISRGKHFLLQHS
-482 GFLEDLRKENPEMEI
+482 GFLDDLRKENPEMEI
-497 HYDAATQHLCFN
+497 HYDAATQHLCFK

-521 IQEKMYSMA
+521 TQEKVYSMPK
-530 QKDVTIPSEVF
+530 KDVPLPSEVF
-541 MFLQQVDSHKLSKI
+541 MFLQQVDSQEFSKT

-561 ILATYELNGTALLLM
+561 ILATYELNSTVLLLM
-576 ACSFRSL
+576 ACSFRAL
-583 VEAEK
+583 AEAEK

-599 EVEDKEVL
+599 EVEDKDVF
-607 RGNAWKKKIH
+607 RGNVWKKKINL
-617 PLQKRYSSTA
+617 LQKRHLSTA

-634 LTSETPAE
+634 LTSGTPAE
-642 VIIAGCVKEVNE
+642 VIIAGCVTEVNE
-654 IYDQLFEFLEN
+654 IYGQLFEFLEN
-665 TMKIER
+665 KMKIER
-671 LVDIEQVLI
+671 LVEIESLLI
-680 IEYLRS
+680 IEYLRA
-686 DRRLFWP
+686 DKNLFWP
-693 KIRKA
+693 KIRKT
-698 NVQASFK
+698 NVQVSFK
-705 LEDEPKGIL
+705 LEDELKGIL

-720 KVLECMNMVKQI
+720 KVLECMDMVKQI

-779 DKGSLE
+779 DKGSLK
-785 EQKCLLQKDIAPG
+785 EQNCLLQKDIAPG
-798 VTLIVQQADLARF
+798 VTLIVQQGDLAQF
-811 PADVVVNAAKE
+811 PADVVVNAANE
-822 NLKHLDGLAL
+822 NLKHIDGLAL

-852 GGLVLPGNAVIS
+852 GGVVLPGSAVIS

-878 GPRWNENK
+878 GPRWNGNK
-886 AQECVGLLKRAV
+886 AQECVSLLKRAV
-898 ERSLILAEEVKCQSI
+898 ERSLSLAEEAKCQSI
-913 AMPAI
+913 ALPAI
-918 SSGIFDFPLD
+918 SSGIFGFPLD

-943 CRLDR
+943 CKPDR

-961 KVAGAFA
+961 KVSGAFA

-978 LSPTASQSSLTVLEL
+978 LSPAASQSSLTEL
-993 VSPGKMPQK
+993 DLVPPGKTPQK
-1002 QQTED
+1002 PQTQD
-1007 YVLMSPEGLKVRLV
+1007 YVLVSSEGLKIRLV
-1021 KEGVQNAKTHVV
+1021 EEDIQNAKTHVV
-1033 VNSTPWNL
+1033 VNSIPSDL
-1041 ELNKGPL
+1041 VLNKGPL
-1048 SRALL
+1048 SKALL

-1086 NCHRVFH
+1086 NCHHVFH
-1093 VVVPRWKVNNTASSL
+1093 VVIPQWKVNDTAQSL

-1159 SKNHPKILQEVQFL
+1159 SKNQLKTLQEVQFL

-1186 DEFDKRSHGNRS
+1186 DEFDKRSHGNPS

-1247 DLKSGVSKAIL
+1247 NLKSGVSKAIL

-1266 KECSVL
+1266 NECSVL

-1293 HVVGGNDVKR
+1293 HVHGGNDVKR

-1328 SAQQDPDAVAKA
+1328 SAQQDPNAVAKA

-1345 EEFIQKTSVQAVKK
+1345 EEFIQKPSVQAVKK

-1385 PPQPSLLSKITCEL
+1385 PPQPSLLSRIT
-1399 FTFIKYIFLVLMLR
+1399 
-1413 GIKEKLI
+1413 
-1420 FIFSLAFF
+1420 SFF
-1428 GFSKPTPR
+1428 GFSKPTPP
-1436 KQNTLVLEKK
+1436 KQNTLFLEKK

-1461 VERTI
+1461 VGRTI

-1473 TQEQLSY
+1473 TQEQHSY
-1480 LSDDECVRDF
+1480 RNDDECVRDF

-1510 LDQKALLMRVSGI
+1510 LDQKTPLIKVSGI
-1523 SRDVI
+1523 TRDVMGA
-1528 RAKDEIEN
+1528 RDEIEN

-1546 KESQADYVLA
+1546 KESQADYVHT

-1562 IDNNVI
+1562 IINNVT
-1568 HCFDKITTMQ
+1568 HCFDKITNMQ
-1578 LEAAWQAK
+1578 LEDARQTK
-1586 HTSAVVKINNQD
+1586 HKSTVVKINNQD
-1598 FTVNLSMNTAT
+1598 FTVNLRTNTAT
-1609 GPQGQSL
+1609 GPQGQSV
-1616 TVQRILKDETEIPS
+1616 TVQRILKDEAEIPS

-1638 TLLVVSLQTS
+1638 KLLVVSLQTN
-1648 DPEYIMVANKVH
+1648 DPEYIMVANKFQ
-1660 QTCQKFVIEKI
+1660 QTCQNFVIEKI
-1671 ERIQNPALWKKYQAN
+1671 ERIQNPALWRRYQAN

-1711 ILQLNSHG
+1711 ILHLNSHG

-1724 AGKNATA
+1724 AGKNATC

-1736 YFAVDASYSA
+1736 YFAVHASYSA
-1746 DDKYSRPDANGKKHM
+1746 HDTYSRPDANGKKYM
-1761 YYVRVLI
+1761 YYVRVLT
-1768 GNYTKGNQSLIVPP
+1768 GNYTAGNSSLIVPP
-1782 PRDHQNPTDLYDTVT
+1782 PRDPQNPTDLYDTVT
-1797 DDDINPSIFVV
+1797 DLCQNPSLFVV

>member
-1 MAASGPFP
+1 MAAPGPFP
-9 LLVEGSWGPDPP
+9 LLVEGSWGPCPP
-21 KTLINK
+21 KILINK
-27 LQTYFQSRKKSGGGE
+27 LQMYFQSRKKSGGGE
-42 CEVVLQP
+42 CEVILQP
-49 GSPAS
+49 GSQAS
-54 FLVLFSPEDVRQN
+54 FLVLFYPEDVRQN
-67 VLEKENHELVWPGKG
+67 VLEKGNHELVWPGKG

-91 EDPDEAP
+91 EDPDEAS
-98 VSKEAVPENKIVR
+98 VSKEAVPGKESKTKKGAAGK
-111 DLSEAHV
+111 D
-118 PCSYNDLD
+118 DLD

-133 RSEKMEDVS
+133 TSEKNEDVS
-142 KECETV
+142 KECETD

-156 LPEKVTDIVLTMLVE
+156 LPEKVTDNMLTILVE

-178 DDFKVEVIRDFGVA
+178 NNFKVELIRDFGVA

-202 KKFIIDC
+202 KKFISDC
-209 IGHHSNRQLQL
+209 ISHHLNGELWL

-238 GVDDYQLQLYFESP
+238 GVSNYQLQLYFESP

-262 EHFPEESS
+262 ECFPEDSS
-270 ALVEFSESKVLDTIL
+270 ALVEFSDCKVLDTIL

-292 RTPLSVFPYYPS
+292 RRPLSVFPYYPS

-320 APFQES
+320 ASFQES
-326 LGLPL
+326 LDLPL

-372 LVNHRPS
+372 LVTHRPS

-386 ASELL
+386 ASEVL
-391 SGITSEYEV
+391 SDIKAKYEV

-413 RHELG
+413 QHEVG
-418 DDRVLM
+418 DDRVLI

-438 DVQDISQKIKELID
+438 DVQDIGQKIKELID

-459 KKEQSLKEKV
+459 KEEQSLKENV
-469 AISPGKHFLLEHS
+469 AISPGKHFLLHQS
-482 GFLEDLRKENPEMEI
+482 GFLEDLSKENPEMEI
-497 HYDAATQHLCFN
+497 HYDAATQHLCFK
-509 GFRADVY
+509 GFRADVH

-521 IQEKMYSMA
+521 IQDKVYSMP
-530 QKDVTIPSEVF
+530 QINVPLPSEVF
-541 MFLQQVDSHKLSKI
+541 MFLQQVDSQEFSKT
-555 LFEAQK
+555 LFDAQK
-561 ILATYELNGTALLLM
+561 IHATYELNGTALLLM
-576 ACSFRSL
+576 ACSFRAL
-583 VEAEK
+583 AEAEK
-588 KMLDALSYKII
+588 KMLNTLSYKLIK
-599 EVEDKEVL
+599 VEDKEVF

-617 PLQKRYSSTA
+617 PLQKRHSSTA
-627 SIMIKNE
+627 SITIKNE
-634 LTSETPAE
+634 LTSGTPAE

-654 IYDQLFEFLEN
+654 IHGQLFEFLES
-665 TMKIER
+665 TMKTER
-671 LVDIEQVLI
+671 LVEIESVLI
-680 IEYLRS
+680 IEYLRA
-686 DRRLFWP
+686 DKNLFWP
-693 KIRKA
+693 KIKET
-698 NVQASFK
+698 NVQARFK

-720 KVLECMNMVKQI
+720 KVLECMDMVRQI

-779 DKGSLE
+779 DKGSLKG
-785 EQKCLLQKDIAPG
+785 QKCLLQKDIAPG
-798 VTLIVQQADLARF
+798 VTLIVQQGDLAWF
-811 PADVVVNAAKE
+811 PADAVVNAANE
-822 NLKHLDGLAL
+822 NLKHIDGLAL

-852 GGLVLPGNAVIS
+852 GGMIKTGNAVIS

-869 PCHHVVHAV
+869 PCHHVIHTV
-878 GPRWNENK
+878 GPRWDGNK
-886 AQECVGLLKRAV
+886 AQECVSLLKRAV
-898 ERSLILAEEVKCQSI
+898 ERSLSLAEEVKCHSI

-918 SSGIFDFPLD
+918 SSGIFGFPLD

-943 CRLDR
+943 RQPYR
-948 RTLKKIYLVDISA
+948 RTLKKIYLLDISA

-968 EAVETTYKAT
+968 KAVDTTYKAY
-978 LSPTASQSSLTVLEL
+978 LFHTASPSGLQALEL
-993 VSPGKMPQK
+993 VPPGETPQK
-1002 QQTED
+1002 PQTQD
-1007 YVLMSPEGLKVRLV
+1007 YVLVSPEGLKIRLV
-1021 KEGVQNAKTHVV
+1021 EEGVQNAKTDVV
-1033 VNSTPWNL
+1033 VTSISL
-1041 ELNKGPL
+1041 DLALNNGPL
-1048 SRALL
+1048 SKALL

-1064 NEAGQGVS
+1064 NEAGQAVS
-1072 VKAGTILQTSGCNL
+1072 IKAGTILQTSGCNL
-1086 NCHRVFH
+1086 NCHHVFH
-1093 VVVPRWKVNNTASSL
+1093 VVVPQWKVNDTAWSL

-1121 AEALSLQSIGF
+1121 AEARSLQSIGF

-1159 SKNHPKILQEVQFL
+1159 SKNHPKTLREVQFL
-1173 LHPKDLENIQAFS
+1173 VHPKDVENIQAFS
-1186 DEFDKRSHGNRS
+1186 DEFDKRSHGNPS

-1213 VHEMNIGPILF
+1213 VHEMSIGPILF

-1247 DLKSGVSKAIL
+1247 NLKLGVSKAIL

-1266 KECSVL
+1266 NECSVL
-1272 AQQNSEYIVTEG
+1272 AQQNNNEYIVTEG
-1284 GSLRCKSII
+1284 GSLRCKNII
-1293 HVVGGNDVKR
+1293 HVDGGNDVKR

-1314 RNYSSICLPAIGTG
+1314 RKYSSICLPAIGTG
-1328 SAQQDPDAVAKA
+1328 SAHQDPDAVAKA

-1345 EEFIQKTSVQAVKK
+1345 EEFIQKPSVQAVKK
-1359 VKVVIFQPHILD
+1359 VKVVIFQPRILS

-1385 PPQPSLLSKITCEL
+1385 PPQPSLLSKITS
-1399 FTFIKYIFLVLMLR
+1399 FL
-1413 GIKEKLI
+1413 
-1420 FIFSLAFF
+1420 
-1428 GFSKPTPR
+1428 GFPKHAPH
-1436 KQNTLVLEKK
+1436 KQNTLFLEKK
-1446 IEQTVFQVCG
+1446 IEQTVFRVCG

-1461 VERTI
+1461 VDRTI

-1480 LSDDECVRDF
+1480 RSDDECVRDF

-1498 NELQERLNIAIE
+1498 NELQERLNIVIE
-1510 LDQKALLMRVSGI
+1510 LDQKAPLIEVTGT
-1523 SRDVI
+1523 SRDVMGA
-1528 RAKDEIEN
+1528 RDEIEN

-1546 KESQADYVLA
+1546 KESQADYVLT

-1562 IDNNVI
+1562 IDNKVI
-1568 HCFDKITTMQ
+1568 HCFDKIATMQ
-1578 LEAAWQAK
+1578 LEDAWQAK
-1586 HTSAVVKINNQD
+1586 HKRTVVKINNQD
-1598 FTVNLSMNTAT
+1598 FTVNLRTNTAT
-1609 GPQGQSL
+1609 GPQGQSI
-1616 TVQRILKDETEIPS
+1616 TVQRLLKDGTEIPS
-1630 NWSDMRQK
+1630 NWSDMGQK
-1638 TLLVVSLQTS
+1638 KLLVVSLQTS
-1648 DPEYIMVANKVH
+1648 NPEYIMVASKFH
-1660 QTCQKFVIEKI
+1660 QTCQNFVIENI
-1671 ERIQNPALWKKYQAN
+1671 ERIQNPALWKKYQAS

-1696 ERNEKQLFHGTEASS
+1696 ERNEKQLFHGTEARS
-1711 ILQLNSHG
+1711 IPHLNNNG

-1724 AGKNATA
+1724 AGKNATC

-1736 YFAVDASYSA
+1736 YFAVNAFYSA
-1746 DDKYSRPDANGKKHM
+1746 NDTYSRPDANGKKYM
-1761 YYVRVLI
+1761 YYVRVLT
-1768 GNYTKGNQSLIVPP
+1768 GNYTMGTSSLIVPP
-1782 PRDHQNPTDLYDTVT
+1782 PRDPRNSTDLYDTVT
-1797 DDDINPSIFVV
+1797 DDDKNPSLFVV

>member
-1 MAASGPFP
+1 MAASRPFP
-9 LLVEGSWGPDPP
+9 LLVEGSWGPNPP

-27 LQTYFQSRKKSGGGE
+27 LQIYFQSRKNSGGGE
-42 CEVVLQP
+42 CEVVPQP
-49 GSPAS
+49 GNPSS
-54 FLVLFSPEDVRQN
+54 FLVLYSPEDVRQN
-67 VLEKENHELVWPGKG
+67 VLEKGNHELEWPGKG

-91 EDPDEAP
+91 EDPEKASD
-98 VSKEAVPENKIVR
+98 STEAVPEKE
-111 DLSEAHV
+111 SKTKKEATEKD
-118 PCSYNDLD
+118 DLD
-126 TTHSPSN
+126 ATHSLSN
-133 RSEKMEDVS
+133 RMEDVP

-156 LPEKVTDIVLTMLVE
+156 LPEKVTDIVLTILVE
-171 NISGFPS
+171 NISGLPS

-220 APRLLERTKVVRV
+220 APRLLETTNVVRV

-262 EHFPEESS
+262 ECFPEESS
-270 ALVEFSESKVLDTIL
+270 ALVEFSDSKVLDTVL

-292 RTPLSVFPYYPS
+292 RMPLSVFPYYPS

-320 APFQES
+320 ASFQES
-326 LGLPL
+326 LDLPL
-331 WKFFQKHNHL
+331 WKFFQKNNQL
-341 IKEINDKMR
+341 IEEINDKMR
-350 RCHCELTWSDI
+350 RCHCDLTWSDI

-391 SGITSEYEV
+391 SGIKSEYEV

-418 DDRVLM
+418 DDRVLI

-438 DVQDISQKIKELID
+438 DVQDIGQKIKELID

-459 KKEQSLKEKV
+459 KEEQSLKEKV

-482 GFLEDLRKENPEMEI
+482 GFLKDLRKENPEMEI

-521 IQEKMYSMA
+521 IQEKVYSMA

-541 MFLQQVDSHKLSKI
+541 MFLQQVDHQEFSKT

-576 ACSFRSL
+576 ACSFRVL
-583 VEAEK
+583 AEAEK
-588 KMLDALSYKII
+588 CILDALSYKII

-617 PLQKRYSSTA
+617 PLQKRHFSTA

-634 LTSETPAE
+634 LTSGTPAE

-654 IYDQLFEFLEN
+654 IYGQLFEFLEN
-665 TMKIER
+665 KMKIER
-671 LVDIEQVLI
+671 LVEIESLLI
-680 IEYLRS
+680 IEYLRA
-686 DRRLFWP
+686 DKNLFWP

-720 KVLECMNMVKQI
+720 KVLDCMNMVKQI
-732 RDSVCIKRFQ
+732 RDSICIKRFQ

-751 FQDKASYYKSEI
+751 FQEKASYYKNEI
-763 KRLYGCII
+763 KHLYGCII

-798 VTLIVQQADLARF
+798 VMLIVQRGDLARF
-811 PADVVVNAAKE
+811 PADVVVNAANE
-822 NLKHLDGLAL
+822 NLKHINGLAL

-852 GGLVLPGNAVIS
+852 GGVVLSGNAVIS

-869 PCHHVVHAV
+869 PCHHVVYAV
-878 GPRWNENK
+878 GPRWNGNK
-886 AQECVGLLKRAV
+886 AQECVSLLKRAV

-918 SSGIFDFPLD
+918 SSGIFGFPLD

-943 CRLDR
+943 RKPDR

-978 LSPTASQSSLTVLEL
+978 LSHAASPSRLQALES
-993 VSPGKMPQK
+993 VPPEKTPQK
-1002 QQTED
+1002 PQAQD
-1007 YVLMSPEGLKVRLV
+1007 YVLVSPEGLKIRLV
-1021 KEGVQNAKTHVV
+1021 IEGIQNAKTHVV
-1033 VNSTPWNL
+1033 VNSIPSDL
-1041 ELNKGPL
+1041 SLNKGPL
-1048 SRALL
+1048 SKALL
-1053 EKAGPELQKEL
+1053 EEAGPELQKEL
-1064 NEAGQGVS
+1064 SEAGQGVS

-1086 NCHRVFH
+1086 NCHYVFH
-1093 VVVPRWKVNNTASSL
+1093 VVVPQWKVNDTASSL

-1159 SKNHPKILQEVQFL
+1159 SKNHLKTLQEVQFL
-1173 LHPKDLENIQAFS
+1173 LHPKDMENIQAFS
-1186 DEFDKRSHGNRS
+1186 DEFDKRSHGNPS

-1247 DLKSGVSKAIL
+1247 NLKSGVSKAIL

-1303 SVSCVLEECEQ
+1303 SVSCVLEECEK

-1328 SAQQDPDAVAKA
+1328 SAQQVPDTVAKA

-1359 VKVVIFQPHILD
+1359 VKVVIFQPHILS
-1371 VFYDNMKDREGSPA
+1371 VFYDNMKDREGSSA
-1385 PPQPSLLSKITCEL
+1385 PPQPSLLSKI
-1399 FTFIKYIFLVLMLR
+1399 
-1413 GIKEKLI
+1413 
-1420 FIFSLAFF
+1420 SSFF
-1428 GFSKPTPR
+1428 GLLKPTPP
-1436 KQNTLVLEKK
+1436 KQNTLFLEKK

-1473 TQEQLSY
+1473 TQEQHSY
-1480 LSDDECVRDF
+1480 RSDDECVRDF

-1498 NELQERLNIAIE
+1498 NELQERLNIVIE
-1510 LDQKALLMRVSGI
+1510 LDQKASLIEVAGI

-1528 RAKDEIEN
+1528 GARDEIEN

-1546 KESQADYVLA
+1546 KESQADYVST

-1562 IDNNVI
+1562 VDNNVI
-1568 HCFDKITTMQ
+1568 HCFDKMTNMQ
-1578 LEAAWQAK
+1578 LEDARQAK
-1586 HTSAVVKINNQD
+1586 QTSTVVRINNQN
-1598 FTVNLSMNTAT
+1598 FTVNLKTNTAT
-1609 GPQGQSL
+1609 GPQGQSV
-1616 TVQRILKDETEIPS
+1616 TVQRILKEEAEIPS

-1638 TLLVVSLQTS
+1638 KLLVVSLQTS
-1648 DPEYIMVANKVH
+1648 DPEYSMVANKFH
-1660 QTCQKFVIEKI
+1660 QTCQNFIIEKI
-1671 ERIQNPALWKKYQAN
+1671 ERIQNPALWRRYQAN

-1711 ILQLNSHG
+1711 IPHLNSHG

-1724 AGKNATA
+1724 AGKNAT
-1731 YGKGT
+1731 YFGKGT
-1736 YFAVDASYSA
+1736 YFAVNASYSA
-1746 DDKYSRPDANGKKHM
+1746 DDTYSRPDANGKKHM
-1761 YYVRVLI
+1761 YYVQVLT

-1782 PRDHQNPTDLYDTVT
+1782 PRDPQNPTDLYDTVT
-1797 DDDINPSIFVV
+1797 DNDKNPSIFVV

>member
-67 VLEKENHELVWPGKG
+67 VLKKENHELVWPGKG

-91 EDPDEAP
+91 KDPDEAS
-98 VSKEAVPENKIVR
+98 VSKEAVPDKESKTKKGAAGK
-111 DLSEAHV
+111 D
-118 PCSYNDLD
+118 DLD
-126 TTHSPSN
+126 TAHSPSN
-133 RSEKMEDVS
+133 RSETKEDVS

-148 SSMVAFEN
+148 PSMVAFEN
-156 LPEKVTDIVLTMLVE
+156 LPEKVTDIVLTFLVE
-171 NISGFPS
+171 NISGLPS
-178 DDFKVEVIRDFGVA
+178 DNFKVEVIRDFGVA

-202 KKFIIDC
+202 KKFITDC
-209 IGHHSNRQLQL
+209 ISHHSNRQLQL
-220 APRLLERTKVVRV
+220 APRLLETTNVVRV

-238 GVDDYQLQLYFESP
+238 GVDEYQLQLYFENP
-252 FNGGGRVTHV
+252 FNGGGRVTQV
-262 EHFPEESS
+262 ECFPEESS
-270 ALVEFSESKVLDTIL
+270 ALVEFSDCKVLDTIL

-292 RTPLSVFPYYPS
+292 RMPLSVFPYYPS

-320 APFQES
+320 ASFQES

-341 IKEINDKMR
+341 IEEINDKMR

-361 NGTVTVRPAAT
+361 NGTVTVRPAAS
-372 LVNHRPS
+372 LVSHRPS

-386 ASELL
+386 ASEVL
-391 SGITSEYEV
+391 SGIKAKYEV

-413 RHELG
+413 QHEVG
-418 DDRVLM
+418 DDRVLI
-424 EFDKESLTLAGKSE
+424 EFDKESLTLSGKSE
-438 DVQDISQKIKELID
+438 DVQDIGQKIKELID

-459 KKEQSLKEKV
+459 KEEQSLKENV
-469 AISPGKHFLLEHS
+469 AISPGKHFLLQHS
-482 GFLEDLRKENPEMEI
+482 GFLEDLRKENPEVEI
-497 HYDAATQHLCFN
+497 HYDAATQHLCFK
-509 GFRADVY
+509 GSRADVY

-521 IQEKMYSMA
+521 IQEKVYSMA
-530 QKDVTIPSEVF
+530 QKDVPIPSEVF
-541 MFLQQVDSHKLSKI
+541 RFLQQVDSQEFSKT

-561 ILATYELNGTALLLM
+561 ILAKYELNGTGLLLM
-576 ACSFRSL
+576 ACSFRAL
-583 VEAEK
+583 AEAEK

-599 EVEDKEVL
+599 DVEDKEVF

-617 PLQKRYSSTA
+617 SLQKRHSSRA
-627 SIMIKNE
+627 SITIKDE
-634 LTSETPAE
+634 LTSGTPAE

-654 IYDQLFEFLEN
+654 IYGQLFEFLEN
-665 TMKIER
+665 IMKIER
-671 LVDIEQVLI
+671 LVEIESLLI
-680 IEYLRS
+680 FEYLRS
-686 DRRLFWP
+686 DRKLFWP
-693 KIRKA
+693 KIKKA
-698 NVQASFK
+698 NVQARFK
-705 LEDEPKGIL
+705 LENEPKGIL

-720 KVLECMNMVKQI
+720 KVLECMNMVRQI
-732 RDSVCIKRFQ
+732 RDSVCIKKFQ
-742 IDKPGARHF
+742 IDKPGARQF
-751 FQDKASYYKSEI
+751 FRDKASYYKSEI

-779 DKGSLE
+779 DKGSLK

-798 VTLIVQQADLARF
+798 VTLIVQQGDLAQF
-811 PADVVVNAAKE
+811 PADVVVNAANE
-822 NLKHLDGLAL
+822 HLKHIDGLAL

-852 GGLVLPGNAVIS
+852 GGLVLTGNAVIS

-869 PCHHVVHAV
+869 PCHHVIHAV
-878 GPRWNENK
+878 GPRWDGNK
-886 AQECVGLLKRAV
+886 AQECVSLLKRAV
-898 ERSLILAEEVKCQSI
+898 ERSLTLAEEVKCQSL

-918 SSGIFDFPLD
+918 SSGIFGFPLD
-928 QCVATIVSAIKDNFQ
+928 LCVATIVSAIKDNFQ
-943 CRLDR
+943 RKPDR

-968 EAVETTYKAT
+968 EAIETTYKAS
-978 LSPTASQSSLTVLEL
+978 LSATASQPSLSALEL
-993 VSPGKMPQK
+993 VPPGETPQK
-1002 QQTED
+1002 PQTQD
-1007 YVLMSPEGLKVRLV
+1007 YVLVSPEGLKIRLV
-1021 KEGVQNAKTHVV
+1021 EEGVQNARTDVI
-1033 VNSTPWNL
+1033 VNSIPSDL
-1041 ELNKGPL
+1041 ALNRGPL
-1048 SRALL
+1048 SKALL

-1072 VKAGTILQTSGCNL
+1072 VKEGTILQTNGCHL
-1086 NCHRVFH
+1086 NCHHVFH
-1093 VVVPRWKVNNTASSL
+1093 VVAPQWKVNDTAWSL
-1108 KIMKNI
+1108 KVMKNI

-1147 AKLIISEVLKFS
+1147 AKLIILEVLKFS
-1159 SKNHPKILQEVQFL
+1159 SKNHPKTLQEVQFL
-1173 LHPKDLENIQAFS
+1173 LHPKDVENIQAFS
-1186 DEFDKRSHGNRS
+1186 DEFDKRSHGNPS

-1213 VHEMNIGPILF
+1213 VHEMNIGSILF

-1238 IVNSTSNTF
+1238 IVNSTSKTF
-1247 DLKSGVSKAIL
+1247 NLKSGVSKAIL

-1266 KECSVL
+1266 NECSVL

-1345 EEFIQKTSVQAVKK
+1345 EEFIQKPSVQAVKK

-1385 PPQPSLLSKITCEL
+1385 PPQPSLLSKIT
-1399 FTFIKYIFLVLMLR
+1399 
-1413 GIKEKLI
+1413 
-1420 FIFSLAFF
+1420 SFF
-1428 GFSKPTPR
+1428 GFSKHTPR
-1436 KQNTLVLEKK
+1436 KQNTLFLEKK
-1446 IEQTVFQVCG
+1446 LEQTVFHVCG

-1466 SWIQNLI
+1466 FWIQNLI
-1473 TQEQLSY
+1473 TQEQNFFCIEN
-1480 LSDDECVRDF
+1480 ECFRDF

-1498 NELQERLNIAIE
+1498 NELQERLNIVIE
-1510 LDQKALLMRVSGI
+1510 LDQKTALIKVTGI

-1528 RAKDEIEN
+1528 VARDEIEN

-1546 KESQADYVLA
+1546 KESQADYVLT

-1562 IDNNVI
+1562 IVNNVI
-1568 HCFDKITTMQ
+1568 HCFDKIATMQ
-1578 LEAAWQAK
+1578 LEEARQAK
-1586 HTSAVVKINNQD
+1586 HKSTVVKINNQD
-1598 FTVNLSMNTAT
+1598 FTVNLRTNTAT
-1609 GPQGQSL
+1609 GPQGQSV
-1616 TVQRILKDETEIPS
+1616 TVRRILKDEAEIPS
-1630 NWSDMRQK
+1630 NWSDMGQK
-1638 TLLVVSLQTS
+1638 KLLVVSLQTN
-1648 DPEYIMVANKVH
+1648 DPEYIMVASKFH
-1660 QTCQKFVIEKI
+1660 QTCQKFTIEKI
-1671 ERIQNPALWKKYQAN
+1671 ARIQNPALWRKYQAN
-1686 KKIMDEKNGH
+1686 KKIIDEKNGH

-1711 ILQLNSHG
+1711 IPQLNSHG

-1724 AGKNATA
+1724 AGKNATT

-1736 YFAVDASYSA
+1736 YFAVKASYSA
-1746 DDKYSRPDANGKKHM
+1746 NDTYSRPDANGKKYM
-1761 YYVRVLI
+1761 YYVRVLTGDYTT
-1768 GNYTKGNQSLIVPP
+1768 GNSSLIVPP
-1782 PRDHQNPTDLYDTVT
+1782 PRDPQNPTDLYDTVT
-1797 DDDINPSIFVV
+1797 DDDKNPSLFVV

-1816 EYLITFRR
+1816 EYLITFRP

>member
-1 MAASGPFP
+1 MAESGPFP

-42 CEVVLQP
+42 CEVVRQP

-54 FLVLFSPEDVRQN
+54 FLVLFSPDDVRQN
-67 VLEKENHELVWPGKG
+67 VLEKGNHELVWQGKG

-91 EDPDEAP
+91 EDPNEAS
-98 VSKEAVPENKIVR
+98 VSKEAVSGKVR
-111 DLSEAHV
+111 TLMQVSFPISSD
-118 PCSYNDLD
+118 DLD
-126 TTHSPSN
+126 TTHSPSHT
-133 RSEKMEDVS
+133 SEKMEDVP

-156 LPEKVTDIVLTMLVE
+156 LPEKVTDIVLTILVE

-178 DDFKVEVIRDFGVA
+178 DDFKVELIRDFGVA

-202 KKFIIDC
+202 KKFISDC
-209 IGHHSNRQLQL
+209 ISHHSNRQLQL
-220 APRLLERTKVVRV
+220 VPRLLETTKVVRV

-252 FNGGGRVTHV
+252 SNGGGRVTHI
-262 EHFPEESS
+262 ECFPEESS
-270 ALVEFSESKVLDTIL
+270 ALVEFSDCKVLDTIL

-292 RTPLSVFPYYPS
+292 RMPLSVFPYYPS

-320 APFQES
+320 ASFQES

-331 WKFFQKHNHL
+331 WNFFQKNNHL

-361 NGTVTVRPAAT
+361 NGTVTVRPTAT
-372 LVNHRPS
+372 LVNHRPR

-386 ASELL
+386 ASEVL
-391 SGITSEYEV
+391 SGIKSKYEV
-400 KVFEVYPP
+400 KLFEVYPP

-413 RHELG
+413 QHDVG
-418 DDRVLM
+418 DDRVLI
-424 EFDKESLTLAGKSE
+424 EFNKETLTLAGKSE
-438 DVQDISQKIKELID
+438 DVQDIGQKIKELID

-459 KKEQSLKEKV
+459 KEEQSLKEKV
-469 AISPGKHFLLEHS
+469 AISPGKHFLLQHS
-482 GFLEDLRKENPEMEI
+482 GFLEDLSKENPEMEI
-497 HYDAATQHLCFN
+497 HYDAATQHLCFK

-521 IQEKMYSMA
+521 IQEKVYSMP
-530 QKDVTIPSEVF
+530 QKDTPIPSEVF
-541 MFLQQVDSHKLSKI
+541 MFLQKVDSQEFSKT

-576 ACSFRSL
+576 ACSFRDL
-583 VEAEK
+583 AEAEK
-588 KMLDALSYKII
+588 NMLNALSYKII
-599 EVEDKEVL
+599 EVEDKEVF
-607 RGNAWKKKIH
+607 RGNAWKKKIY
-617 PLQKRYSSTA
+617 PLQKRYFSTA
-627 SIMIKNE
+627 NITIKNE

-654 IYDQLFEFLEN
+654 IYGQLFEFLEN
-665 TMKIER
+665 KMKIER
-671 LVDIEQVLI
+671 LVEIESLLI
-680 IEYLRS
+680 IEYLRA
-686 DRRLFWP
+686 DKKLFWP
-693 KIRKA
+693 TLRKG
-698 NVQASFK
+698 NVQANFK

-720 KVLECMNMVKQI
+720 KVLECMNMVQQI

-751 FQDKASYYKSEI
+751 FQDKAFYYKSEI
-763 KRLYGCII
+763 KRLYGCVI
-771 ELQEGAEK
+771 ELQESAEK
-779 DKGSLE
+779 DKSSLK

-798 VTLIVQQADLARF
+798 VTLIVQQGDLARF
-811 PADVVVNAAKE
+811 PADVVVNAANE
-822 NLKHLDGLAL
+822 NLKHINGLAL

-838 GPELQAECDKIVRK
+838 GPELQAECDKIVRSS
-852 GGLVLPGNAVIS
+852 GMVLTGNAVIS
-864 KPGKL
+864 KPGNL
-869 PCHHVVHAV
+869 PCHHVIHAV
-878 GPRWNENK
+878 GPRWNRNK
-886 AQECVGLLKRAV
+886 AQECVSLLKRAV
-898 ERSLILAEEVKCQSI
+898 ERSLTLAEEVKCQSI

-928 QCVATIVSAIKDNFQ
+928 QCVATIVTAIKDNFQ
-943 CRLDR
+943 LKPDR

-978 LSPTASQSSLTVLEL
+978 LSSTASQSSLTALEL
-993 VSPGKMPQK
+993 VPPGKTPQK
-1002 QQTED
+1002 PQTQD
-1007 YVLMSPEGLKVRLV
+1007 YVLVSPEGLKIRLV
-1021 KEGVQNAKTHVV
+1021 EEGVQNAKTDVV
-1033 VNSTPWNL
+1033 VTTIPSDL
-1041 ELNKGPL
+1041 VLNKGPL
-1048 SRALL
+1048 SKALL

-1086 NCHRVFH
+1086 NCQHVFH
-1093 VVVPRWKVNNTASSL
+1093 VVVPQWKSDNSAWSL

-1159 SKNHPKILQEVQFL
+1159 SKNHPKTLQEIQFL
-1173 LHPKDLENIQAFS
+1173 LHPKDVENIQAFS
-1186 DEFDKRSHGNRS
+1186 DEFDKRSHGNPS
-1198 DTQGFYGS
+1198 DTQGTVRSLRAGLYGS

-1213 VHEMNIGPILF
+1213 VHEMNIGTILF
-1224 QVATGDITKEAADV
+1224 QVATGDITKEVADV

-1247 DLKSGVSKAIL
+1247 NLKSGVSKAIL

-1266 KECSVL
+1266 NECSVL
-1272 AQQNSEYIVTEG
+1272 AAQQNSEYIITEG
-1284 GSLRCKSII
+1284 GSLRCKNII

-1345 EEFIQKTSVQAVKK
+1345 EEFIQKPSVQAVKK
-1359 VKVVIFQPHILD
+1359 VKVVIFQPHILS
-1371 VFYDNMKDREGSPA
+1371 VFYDNMKAREGSPA
-1385 PPQPSLLSKITCEL
+1385 PPQPSLLSKI
-1399 FTFIKYIFLVLMLR
+1399 
-1413 GIKEKLI
+1413 
-1420 FIFSLAFF
+1420 SSFF
-1428 GFSKPTPR
+1428 GFSKHTPH
-1436 KQNTLVLEKK
+1436 KQNTLFLEEK
-1446 IEQTVFQVCG
+1446 IEQTIFQVCG
-1456 KDEDS
+1456 IDEDS

-1473 TQEQLSY
+1473 TQEQLPYHS
-1480 LSDDECVRDF
+1480 SDECVRDF
-1490 GEKEYKKL
+1490 GEKEYRKL
-1498 NELQERLNIAIE
+1498 NELQDRLNIVIE
-1510 LDQKALLMRVSGI
+1510 LDQKTPLIKVAGI

-1528 RAKDEIEN
+1528 TARDEIEN
-1536 LIKSIRLAKE
+1536 LIKNIRLTKE
-1546 KESQADYVLA
+1546 KKRQADYILA

-1562 IDNNVI
+1562 IDNNVT
-1568 HCFDKITTMQ
+1568 HCFDKITNMQ
-1578 LEAAWQAK
+1578 LENALQAK
-1586 HTSAVVKINNQD
+1586 HKITVVKINNQD
-1598 FTVNLSMNTAT
+1598 FTVNLRTSTAT
-1609 GPQGQSL
+1609 GPQGQSV
-1616 TVQRILKDETEIPS
+1616 TVQRILKDES
-1630 NWSDMRQK
+1630 K
-1638 TLLVVSLQTS
+1638 L
-1648 DPEYIMVANKVH
+1648 H
-1660 QTCQKFVIEKI
+1660 
-1671 ERIQNPALWKKYQAN
+1671 
-1686 KKIMDEKNGH
+1686 
-1696 ERNEKQLFHGTEASS
+1696 
-1711 ILQLNSHG
+1711 
-1719 FNRSY
+1719 
-1724 AGKNATA
+1724 
-1731 YGKGT
+1731 
-1736 YFAVDASYSA
+1736 
-1746 DDKYSRPDANGKKHM
+1746 SRG
-1761 YYVRVLI
+1761 
-1768 GNYTKGNQSLIVPP
+1768 
-1782 PRDHQNPTDLYDTVT
+1782 
-1797 DDDINPSIFVV
+1797 
-1808 FYDNQAYP
+1808 
-1816 EYLITFRR
+1816 

>member
-1 MAASGPFP
+1 MAESGPFP
-9 LLVEGSWGPDPP
+9 LMVEGSWGLDPP

-27 LQTYFQSRKKSGGGE
+27 LQMYFQSRKKSGGGE
-42 CEVVLQP
+42 CEVVPQP

-67 VLEKENHELVWPGKG
+67 VLKKENHELVWPGKG

-91 EDPDEAP
+91 EDPEKAS
-98 VSKEAVPENKIVR
+98 VSKEAVPGKVR
-111 DLSEAHV
+111 TWGVITRFSSD
-118 PCSYNDLD
+118 DLD
-126 TTHSPSN
+126 TAHSPNN
-133 RSEKMEDVS
+133 RTEDVL

-148 SSMVAFEN
+148 PSMVAFEN
-156 LPEKVTDIVLTMLVE
+156 LPEKVTDIVLTILVE

-209 IGHHSNRQLQL
+209 ISHNSNRQLQL
-220 APRLLERTKVVRV
+220 APRLLETTNVVRV

-238 GVDDYQLQLYFESP
+238 GVDDYQLQLYFENP
-252 FNGGGRVTHV
+252 FNGGGRVTQV
-262 EHFPEESS
+262 ECFPEESS
-270 ALVEFSESKVLDTIL
+270 ALVEFSDCKVLDTIL

-292 RTPLSVFPYYPS
+292 RMPLSVFPYYPS

-320 APFQES
+320 ASFQES
-326 LGLPL
+326 LDLPL
-331 WKFFQKHNHL
+331 WKFFQKNNHL
-341 IKEINDKMR
+341 IEEINDKMR

-361 NGTVTVRPAAT
+361 KGTVTVRPAAT
-372 LVNHRPS
+372 LVTHRPS

-386 ASELL
+386 ASEVLF
-391 SGITSEYEV
+391 GIKAKYEV

-413 RHELG
+413 QHEVG
-418 DDRVLM
+418 DDRVLI

-438 DVQDISQKIKELID
+438 DVQDIGQKIKELID

-459 KKEQSLKEKV
+459 KEEQSVKEKV
-469 AISPGKHFLLEHS
+469 AISPGKHFLLQQS

-497 HYDAATQHLCFN
+497 HYDAATQHLCFK

-521 IQEKMYSMA
+521 IQEKMYSMP
-530 QKDVTIPSEVF
+530 QKDIPIPSEVF
-541 MFLQQVDSHKLSKI
+541 MFLQQVDSQEFSKT

-561 ILATYELNGTALLLM
+561 ILDKYELKG
-576 ACSFRSL
+576 
-583 VEAEK
+583 
-588 KMLDALSYKII
+588 
-599 EVEDKEVL
+599 
-607 RGNAWKKKIH
+607 
-617 PLQKRYSSTA
+617 
-627 SIMIKNE
+627 
-634 LTSETPAE
+634 TPAE

-654 IYDQLFEFLEN
+654 INDQLFEFLEN

-671 LVDIEQVLI
+671 LVEIETILI

-686 DRRLFWP
+686 EKKLFWP
-693 KIRKA
+693 KIKKA

-705 LEDEPKGIL
+705 LKDEPKGIL
-714 LTGSKS
+714 LTGYKS

-742 IDKPGARHF
+742 NDKPGARHF
-751 FQDKASYYKSEI
+751 FQEKASYYKREI

-771 ELQEGAEK
+771 ELQKEAEK
-779 DKGSLE
+779 DKGSLKE
-785 EQKCLLQKDIAPG
+785 KKCLLQKDIAPG
-798 VTLIVQQADLARF
+798 VTLIVQQGDLARF
-811 PADVVVNAAKE
+811 PADVVVNAANE
-822 NLKHLDGLAL
+822 NLKQIDGLAL
-832 ALSNAA
+832 ALSKAA
-838 GPELQAECDKIVRK
+838 GPELQAECDKIVRN
-852 GGLVLPGNAVIS
+852 GGVVKTGNAVIS

-869 PCHHVVHAV
+869 PCHHVIHAV
-878 GPRWNENK
+878 GPRWDGNK
-886 AQECVGLLKRAV
+886 AQECVSLLKRAV
-898 ERSLILAEEVKCQSI
+898 EQSLTLAEEVKCQSI

-918 SSGIFDFPLD
+918 SSGIFGFPLD

-943 CRLDR
+943 RKPDR

-978 LSPTASQSSLTVLEL
+978 LSHTASPSGLQALEL
-993 VSPGKMPQK
+993 VSPGKTPQK
-1002 QQTED
+1002 PQTQD
-1007 YVLMSPEGLKVRLV
+1007 YVLVSPEGLNIRLV
-1021 KEGVQNAKTHVV
+1021 EEGVQNAKTDVIV
-1033 VNSTPWNL
+1033 TSIPSDL
-1041 ELNKGPL
+1041 ALNKGPL
-1048 SRALL
+1048 SKALL

-1064 NEAGQGVS
+1064 NEAGQGVP
-1072 VKAGTILQTSGCNL
+1072 VKAGTILQTSGCHL
-1086 NCHRVFH
+1086 NCHHIFH
-1093 VVVPRWKVNNTASSL
+1093 VVAPQWKVNDTAWSL

-1159 SKNHPKILQEVQFL
+1159 SKNHLKTLQEVQFL
-1173 LHPKDLENIQAFS
+1173 LHPKDVENIQAFS
-1186 DEFDKRSHGNRS
+1186 DEFDKRSHGNPS

-1224 QVATGDITKEAADV
+1224 QVATGDITKEVADV

-1247 DLKSGVSKAIL
+1247 NLKSGVSKAIL

-1266 KECSVL
+1266 NECSVL

-1328 SAQQDPDAVAKA
+1328 SAQQDPDAIAKA

-1359 VKVVIFQPHILD
+1359 VKVVIFQPHILS

-1385 PPQPSLLSKITCEL
+1385 PPQPSLLSKIT
-1399 FTFIKYIFLVLMLR
+1399 
-1413 GIKEKLI
+1413 
-1420 FIFSLAFF
+1420 SFF
-1428 GFSKPTPR
+1428 GFSKHTPH
-1436 KQNTLVLEKK
+1436 KQKTLFLEKK

-1456 KDEDS
+1456 IDEDS

-1473 TQEQLSY
+1473 TQEQLPY
-1480 LSDDECVRDF
+1480 RSDDECVRDF

-1498 NELQERLNIAIE
+1498 NELQERLNIIIE
-1510 LDQKALLMRVSGI
+1510 LDQKTPLIKVTGI

-1528 RAKDEIEN
+1528 EARDEIEN

-1546 KESQADYVLA
+1546 KESQADYVLT

-1568 HCFDKITTMQ
+1568 HCFDKITNMQ
-1578 LEAAWQAK
+1578 LEKARQAK
-1586 HTSAVVKINNQD
+1586 HKSTVVKINNQD
-1598 FTVNLSMNTAT
+1598 FTVNFRTNMAT
-1609 GPQGQSL
+1609 GPQGQSV
-1616 TVQRILKDETEIPS
+1616 TVQRILKDEAEIPS
-1630 NWSDMRQK
+1630 NWSNMKQK
-1638 TLLVVSLQTS
+1638 KLLVVSLQTN
-1648 DPEYIMVANKVH
+1648 DPEYIMVANQFH
-1660 QTCQKFVIEKI
+1660 RTCQNFAIEKI
-1671 ERIQNPALWKKYQAN
+1671 ERIQNPALWRRYQAN

-1696 ERNEKQLFHGTEASS
+1696 ERNENQLFHGTEASS
-1711 ILQLNSHG
+1711 IPHLNSHG

-1724 AGKNATA
+1724 AGKNATC

-1746 DDKYSRPDANGKKHM
+1746 NDTYSRPDANGKKNM
-1761 YYVRVLI
+1761 YYVRVLT
-1768 GNYTKGNQSLIVPP
+1768 GNYTTGNKTLIVPP
-1782 PRDHQNPTDLYDTVT
+1782 PRDPQNPTDLYDTVT
-1797 DDDINPSIFVV
+1797 NDDKNPCIFVV